1 MKFIPRTL
9 LVWSCNLYIP
19 IYMKCNF
26 FCIQFTNMTKEKLLS
41 FFSARMMWIGPH
53 CKHNRPEA
61 RNYSFWIKNSDDN
74 NFLREQGI
82 RCLAD
87 HEIGTHFVSFINVKL
102 YLSPMSHYC
111 FYLLWMQVSAL
122 MHYAGVSYAHLCTVF
137 TYSHIDYH
145 SPPLSAI
152 WINSNLA

>member
-1 MKFIPRTL
+1 
-9 LVWSCNLYIP
+9 
-19 IYMKCNF
+19 
-26 FCIQFTNMTKEKLLS
+26 MTKEKLLS

-111 FYLLWMQVSAL
+111 FYLLWMQVSAIIQVSAL
-122 MHYAGVSYAHLCTVF
+122 MQVSALIHYAGVSYNTGVSYPHLCTVF